1 MKNPYRKLMLL
12 GAAATLA
19 FVGGCAPGGGG
30 GGGADEDTPEAAA
43 FRFRQAVMRV
53 AAAKMAPIGAMARGE
68 VPADEAVFAK
78 NVNDLVAAAGMIAE
92 GFGADVSNAPAA
104 SAALPEIWTNMDDFN
119 ERAQNMLAGAQEL
132 ANAVESGGF
141 AAGQGLVQGTAGNCG
156 ACHRSYRQRDE

>member
-1 MKNPYRKLMLL
+1 MKNPTRKLMML
-12 GAAATLA
+12 GMAVSLA
-19 FVGGCAPGGGG
+19 FVGACAPGGG

-78 NVNDLVAAAGMIAE
+78 NVNDLVAAAGMITE
-92 GFGADVSNAPAA
+92 GFGADVSNTPAG

-119 ERAQNMLAGAQEL
+119 ERAANMLNAAQEL
-132 ANAVESGGF
+132 AQVVEDGGF
-141 AAGQGLVQGTAGNCG
+141 AAAQGLVTGTAGNCG
-156 ACHRSYRQRDE
+156 ACHRVYRE